1 MEQVEQVEFFLGR
14 SRLFRNQV
22 DHPEFLQLRR
32 VLQSLL
38 REAKLSSTKATG
50 EVAVPG
56 KVPGEAVST
65 LRTLFV
71 TLVHVRDIAEGRGER
86 VLTYMMLDVWYQ
98 YFPVLAVYALETILL
113 MGYGS
118 WRDIKG
124 LCRYLRKHSIRRRS
138 LVVVEDH
145 PLIETAVELMLRHLK
160 TPGVAKWVPRE
171 SSKKLQWLFDL
182 FVEMMMQQKRQSG
195 GCLSERKRQFRRT
208 VADLTAIPVAP
219 VAPVATTLSAA
230 TGMKMHS
237 LDKWINRPDEAWKR
251 LFFLQEQEGQGEGQE
266 RQGEGQER
274 QGEGQGGDVVVLYF
288 TPEML
293 HLRDLMQ
300 HAVVETVLFAATRAE
315 PVVVVLATQPPVTL
329 DIVLDQRGGYASQAQ
344 ALLRLLEQQPLT
356 NMDLRSAIQERG
368 GGGVVHIVGSWFW
381 TPVSLSEVAARPRY
395 RPVVDRFDA
404 ILCS

>member
-1 MEQVEQVEFFLGR
+1 MEQVEFFLGR

-38 REAKLSSTKATG
+38 QEAKLSSTKATG
-50 EVAVPG
+50 EVPATGKESAV
-56 KVPGEAVST
+56 AVST

-71 TLVHVRDIAEGRGER
+71 TLVHVRDIAEEGRGER

-124 LCRYLRKHSIRRRS
+124 LCRYLRNHSIRRRS
-138 LVVVEDH
+138 LVVN
-145 PLIETAVELMLRHLK
+145 PLIETAVELMLRHLKK

-182 FVEMMMQQKRQSG
+182 FVMMQQKRQS
-195 GCLSERKRQFRRT
+195 GCLSERKRQFRRA
-208 VADLTAIPVAP
+208 VAAATAIPTAP
-219 VAPVATTLSAA
+219 ATATTLSAA
-230 TGMKMHS
+230 PAPAPATATTLSTCMKMHS

-251 LFFLQEQEGQGEGQE
+251 LFLLQEQGQEQERQEGQE
-266 RQGEGQER
+266 V
-274 QGEGQGGDVVVLYF
+274 VVVLYF

-293 HLRDLMQ
+293 HLRDLMRGS
-300 HAVVETVLFAATRAE
+300 VVETVLFAAAAASASAA

-329 DIVLDQRGGYASQAQ
+329 DIVLDPRGGYASQAQ

-356 NMDLRSAIQERG
+356 NMDLRGAIQERG
-368 GGGVVHIVGSWFW
+368 GGGKVHIVGSWFW
-381 TPVSLSEVAARPRY
+381 TPVSLSEVTARPRY

-404 ILCS
+404 ILRS

>member
-1 MEQVEQVEFFLGR
+1 MEQVEFFLGR

-38 REAKLSSTKATG
+38 QEAKLSSTKATG
-50 EVAVPG
+50 EVPAV
-56 KVPGEAVST
+56 AVST

-71 TLVHVRDIAEGRGER
+71 TLVHVRDIAEEGRGER

-124 LCRYLRKHSIRRRS
+124 LCRYLRNHSIRRRS
-138 LVVVEDH
+138 LVVD
-145 PLIETAVELMLRHLK
+145 PLIETAVELMLRHLKK

-208 VADLTAIPVAP
+208 VADLTAAPVAP
-219 VAPVATTLSAA
+219 VAPVATLSAA
-230 TGMKMHS
+230 AGMKMHS

-251 LFFLQEQEGQGEGQE
+251 LFFLQDQEGQGEGQE
-266 RQGEGQER
+266 R
-274 QGEGQGGDVVVLYF
+274 QGGDVVVLYF

-300 HAVVETVLFAATRAE
+300 HAVVETVLFAATRDE
-315 PVVVVLATQPPVTL
+315 PVVVVLATQPPVSL

-356 NMDLRSAIQERG
+356 NMDLRGAIEDRG
-368 GGGVVHIVGSWFW
+368 GGGKVHIVGSWFW
-381 TPVSLSEVAARPRY
+381 TPVSLSEVTARPRY

-404 ILCS
+404 ILRS

>member
-1 MEQVEQVEFFLGR
+1 MEQVEFFLGR

-38 REAKLSSTKATG
+38 QEAKLSSTKATG
-50 EVAVPG
+50 EVPAV
-56 KVPGEAVST
+56 AVST

-71 TLVHVRDIAEGRGER
+71 TLVHVRDIAEEGRGER

-124 LCRYLRKHSIRRRS
+124 LCRYLRNHSIRRRS
-138 LVVVEDH
+138 LVVD
-145 PLIETAVELMLRHLK
+145 PLIETAVELMLRHLKK

-208 VADLTAIPVAP
+208 VADLTAAPVAP
-219 VAPVATTLSAA
+219 VAPVATLSAA
-230 TGMKMHS
+230 AGMKMHS

-251 LFFLQEQEGQGEGQE
+251 LFFLQDQEGQGEGQE
-266 RQGEGQER
+266 R
-274 QGEGQGGDVVVLYF
+274 QGGDVVVLYF

-300 HAVVETVLFAATRAE
+300 GSVVETVLFAATRDE
-315 PVVVVLATQPPVTL
+315 PVVVVLATQPPVSL

-356 NMDLRSAIQERG
+356 NMDLRGAIEDRG
-368 GGGVVHIVGSWFW
+368 GGGKVHIVGSWFW
-381 TPVSLSEVAARPRY
+381 TPVSLSEVTARPRY

-404 ILCS
+404 ILRS